1 MKNLIVL
8 NISLLFLIGCS
19 SQSRINENEISPAAT
34 TDESYEAIVAVLDS
48 AFETSDPERGL
59 AVAPE
64 ETGVLPEADPDR
76 PVYRPAS
83 AREVGVTEIDDEVE
97 LKFESNLDSL
107 LQLWYIRQSPRIADH
122 LAERDTS
129 VFAIPEFHDSVYI
142 QRLSK
147 IPSVIDLSYNNV
159 VRAYIGVYTKNR
171 RGHME
176 VMLGLTDYYFPMFEE
191 VLDQYGLPLEL
202 RYLPVIES
210 ALNPRAVS
218 RAKATGMWQFMFG
231 TARMYNLNM
240 NSLVDERRDPL
251 ASSHAAARY
260 LRDLYG
266 IYKDWTLALAAY
278 NCGPGNVNKAIRRA
292 GGSRNYWAIY
302 NYLPR
307 ETRGYV
313 PAFVAATYAMNYYDE
328 HKLVPLAV
336 DFPVYTDT
344 IMINQ
349 EMHLMQISEVLDI
362 PVEMLRDMNPQY
374 LSDIIPARDRSY
386 SLRLPVDYAS
396 RFIDY
401 MDTIYA
407 HRADHY
413 LNRANLTAGP
423 MGSTAAASVPS
434 GRSPVHYTVKSGDN
448 LGFISSW
455 YNVSVA
461 NLRSWNNI
469 RGNVIRP
476 GQRLVIHVPSS
487 QTEYF
492 NAVNSLSFAQKQ
504 ARVGRTPATNQPSAS
519 LTPDGTGEFLYYT
532 VRQGD
537 TLWEIAR
544 QFPGVTDKDILRLNE
559 LSNANRIYPGQRLR
573 IKRGE

>member
-8 NISLLFLIGCS
+8 SISLLFLLGCS
-19 SQSRINENEISPAAT
+19 SQSRINENEASPVADA
-34 TDESYEAIVAVLDS
+34 DESYEAIVAVMDS
-48 AFETSDPERGL
+48 AFNTSDPEQGL
-59 AVAPE
+59 AVEPE
-64 ETGVLPEADPDR
+64 EIEELSDHDPDR
-76 PVYRPAS
+76 PVYPPAS
-83 AREVGVTEIDDEVE
+83 KRNVSVTEIEDEVE
-97 LKFESNLDSL
+97 LQFEKNLDSL
-107 LQLWYIRQSPRIADH
+107 LQLWYIRQSPRIANH

-129 VFAIPEFHDSVYI
+129 IFAIPEFHDSVYI
-142 QRLSK
+142 QRLSN
-147 IPSVIDLSYNNV
+147 IPSVIDLSYNSV
-159 VRAYIGVYTKNR
+159 VKAYIGVYTKNR
-171 RGHME
+171 RGQME
-176 VMLGLTDYYFPMFEE
+176 VMLGLTDYYFPIFEE

-218 RAKATGMWQFMFG
+218 RAKATGIWQFMFG

-260 LRDLYG
+260 LRDLHG
-266 IYKDWTLALAAY
+266 IYNDWTLALAAY

-292 GGSRNYWAIY
+292 GGARNYWAIY

-344 IMINQ
+344 IMIHREVN
-349 EMHLMQISEVLDI
+349 LMQISEVLDI

-386 SLRLPVDYAS
+386 SLRLPVDYSS
-396 RFIDY
+396 RFIDNI
-401 MDTIYA
+401 DSIYA

-423 MGSTAAASVPS
+423 LASTAAASVPS

-504 ARVGRTPATNQPSAS
+504 ARVGRTPATNQPSAA

-544 QFPGVTDKDILRLNE
+544 QFPGVTDSDILRLNQ

>member
-8 NISLLFLIGCS
+8 NISLLFLLGCS
-19 SQSRINENEISPAAT
+19 SQSRINENETNPVAA

-48 AFETSDPERGL
+48 AFETSDPEQGL
-59 AVAPE
+59 AVVPE
-64 ETGVLPEADPDR
+64 ETSVLPDPDPDR
-76 PVYRPAS
+76 PVYPPAS
-83 AREVGVTEIDDEVE
+83 AREVRVTEIDDEVE
-97 LKFESNLDSL
+97 LHFETNLDSL
-107 LQLWYIRQSPRIADH
+107 LQLWYIRQSPRIASH

-129 VFAIPEFHDSVYI
+129 LFAIPEFHDSVYI
-142 QRLSK
+142 QRLSN

-159 VRAYIGVYTKNR
+159 VKAYIGVYTKNR
-171 RGHME
+171 RGQME
-176 VMLGLTDYYFPMFEE
+176 VMLGLTDYYFPIFEE

-260 LRDLYG
+260 LRDLHG

-278 NCGPGNVNKAIRRA
+278 NCGPGNVNRAIRRA
-292 GGSRNYWAIY
+292 GGARNYWAIY

-313 PAFVAATYAMNYYDE
+313 PAFVAATYAMHYYDE
-328 HKLVPLAV
+328 HKLVPIAV

-344 IMINQ
+344 IMIHQ

-386 SLRLPVDYAS
+386 SLRLPVDYSS
-396 RFIDY
+396 RFIDNI
-401 MDTIYA
+401 DSIFA
-407 HRADHY
+407 HRADLY

-423 MGSTAAASVPS
+423 LSSTAAASVPS

-469 RGNVIRP
+469 RGNIIRP

-492 NAVNSLSFAQKQ
+492 NAVNSLSFSQKQ
-504 ARVGRTPATNQPSAS
+504 ARAGRTPATNQPSTA

-544 QFPGVTDKDILRLNE
+544 QFPGVTDRDILRLNE

>member
-1 MKNLIVL
+1 MKNLIVFS
-8 NISLLFLIGCS
+8 ISLLFLLGCS
-19 SQSRINENEISPAAT
+19 SQSKINENEINPIAE
-34 TDESYEAIVAVLDS
+34 TDESYEAIVAVMDS
-48 AFETSDPERGL
+48 AFETSDPEQGL
-59 AVAPE
+59 AVVPA
-64 ETGVLPEADPDR
+64 ETEVIPYHDPDR
-76 PVYRPAS
+76 PVYPPAS
-83 AREVGVTEIDDEVE
+83 TRKVGVTEIDDEVE
-97 LKFESNLDSL
+97 LQFERNLDSL
-107 LQLWYIRQSPRIADH
+107 LQLWYIRQSPRIANH

-129 VFAIPEFHDSVYI
+129 IFAIPEFHDSVYI
-142 QRLSK
+142 QRLSN

-159 VRAYIGVYTKNR
+159 VKAYIGVYTKNR
-171 RGHME
+171 RGQME
-176 VMLGLTDYYFPMFEE
+176 VMLGLTDYYFPIFEE
-191 VLDQYGLPLEL
+191 VLDFYGLPLEL

-218 RAKATGMWQFMFG
+218 RAKATGIWQFMFG

-260 LRDLYG
+260 LRDLHG

-292 GGSRNYWAIY
+292 GGARDYWAIY

-313 PAFVAATYAMNYYDE
+313 PAFVAATYAMNYYEE

-344 IMINQ
+344 IMIHQ
-349 EMHLMQISEVLDI
+349 EVHLKQISEVLDI

-386 SLRLPVDYAS
+386 SLRLPVDYSS
-396 RFIDY
+396 RFIDNI
-401 MDTIYA
+401 DSIYA
-407 HRADHY
+407 HRADLY

-423 MGSTAAASVPS
+423 LSTTAAASVPS

-469 RGNVIRP
+469 RGNIIRP

-487 QTEYF
+487 QTEYYS
-492 NAVNSLSFAQKQ
+492 AVTNLTFAQKQ
-504 ARVGRTPATNQPSAS
+504 ARVGRTPATNQPSAA

-544 QFPGVTDKDILRLNE
+544 QFPGVTDRDILTLND

>member
-8 NISLLFLIGCS
+8 NISLLFLLGCS
-19 SQSRINENEISPAAT
+19 SQSRINENETSPVAA

-48 AFETSDPERGL
+48 AFETSDPEQGL
-59 AVAPE
+59 AVVPE
-64 ETGVLPEADPDR
+64 EANALPDHDPDR
-76 PVYRPAS
+76 PVYQPAS
-83 AREVGVTEIDDEVE
+83 TRDVGVTDIDDEVE
-97 LKFESNLDSL
+97 LHFETNLDSL
-107 LQLWYIRQSPRIADH
+107 LQLWYIRQSPRIASH
-122 LAERDTS
+122 LTERDTS
-129 VFAIPEFHDSVYI
+129 LFPIPEFHDSVYI
-142 QRLSK
+142 KRLSN

-159 VRAYIGVYTKNR
+159 VKAYIGVYTKNR
-171 RGHME
+171 RGQME

-260 LRDLYG
+260 LRDLHG

-278 NCGPGNVNKAIRRA
+278 NCGPGNVNRAIRRA
-292 GGSRNYWAIY
+292 GGARNYWAIY

-313 PAFVAATYAMNYYDE
+313 PAFVAATYAMHYYDE
-328 HKLVPLAV
+328 HKLVPIAV

-344 IMINQ
+344 IMIHQ

-386 SLRLPVDYAS
+386 SLRLPVDYSS
-396 RFIDY
+396 RFIDNI
-401 MDTIYA
+401 DSISA
-407 HRADHY
+407 HRADLY

-423 MGSTAAASVPS
+423 LSSTAAASVPS

-448 LGFISSW
+448 LGVISRW

-469 RGNVIRP
+469 RGNIIRP

-487 QTEYF
+487 QTDYF

-504 ARVGRTPATNQPSAS
+504 ARVGRTPATNQPSTA
-519 LTPDGTGEFLYYT
+519 LTPDGSGEFLYYT

-544 QFPGVTDKDILRLNE
+544 QFPGVTDRDILRLNE

-573 IKRGE
+573 IKRGD